1 MRWIMNVWEYNQK
14 TDVQNN
20 YFLSLRQ
27 AHMWEQMST
36 ATNTTTTLPTSGA
49 ETGQPARNHA
59 TMCNCAM
66 CWAGGW
72 STTPSMAWTMT
83 PPWSLLHGL
92 AGCTTRQT
100 KPPWKR
106 WQFLDNLLWGDKK
119 SRLCTYCKWYLR
131 LLLTTLGC
139 QNILRTPPALLR
151 DVTVSRGQWI
161 PTCPTPQPSPRYIP
175 IAWNVKKDFINPS
188 FARLKLGFLPKT
200 TRAEFCIVDLLNK
213 SIVSKR
219 T

>member
-1 MRWIMNVWEYNQK
+1 MLTEVRWESTIKRQMFK
-14 TDVQNN
+14 TN
-20 YFLSLRQ
+20 YFCLLDRHTCGNRWVRQ
-27 AHMWEQMST
+27 QILPQPCLLQGQRQVNLPETMLLCSMCST
-36 ATNTTTTLPTSGA
+36 
-49 ETGQPARNHA
+49 
-59 TMCNCAM
+59 
-66 CWAGGW
+66 GGW

-139 QNILRTPPALLR
+139 QNILRTPPAPLR
-151 DVTVSRGQWI
+151 DVTVFRGQWI
-161 PTCPTPQPSPRYIP
+161 LTCPTPQPSPRYIP
-175 IAWNVKKDFINPS
+175 IAWNIKKDFTKPS